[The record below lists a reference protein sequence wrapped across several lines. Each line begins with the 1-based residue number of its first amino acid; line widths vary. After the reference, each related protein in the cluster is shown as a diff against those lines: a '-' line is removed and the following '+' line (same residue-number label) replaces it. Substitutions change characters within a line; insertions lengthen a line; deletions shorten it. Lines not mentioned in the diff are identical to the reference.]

1 MQRSEAQR
9 QASRINGSKSKGP
22 ITPTGKDVSKFNGL
36 KHGLRAEHIVLP
48 GENPAEFEAE
58 RQAWLHDWNPKSHTR
73 AILVERAAIAS
84 WRLRRSVKAEA
95 AFLAERAETA
105 AYAFDSDR
113 FNRVERAIA
122 RADVDAV
129 AAVSLLEL
137 DAHGLDRLIASCG
150 ELERALEGGPKG
162 WDQPHYHM
170 RLMLMIGQRIDEYP
184 SFAGPIPKASAR
196 LLAANNAEFA
206 EKPCFDYGH
215 GAVVFPLPEEE
226 HEAAVETI
234 RRAIA
239 EQVERLRE
247 RRGRVPEPAELRRR
261 AVAAAYADGT
271 EEGKL
276 RHRYEMAIDRSLR
289 ATILQLMML
298 EKSGADLAGE
308 LEEAGSAADAADG
321 CTSQVN
327 AQKNVASTNG
337 VAPGSPGPAAPG
349 SLGGGMGGP
358 IPTAVPA
365 SMRGSEGP
373 SQAAARA
380 GGDSSSR

>member
-9 QASRINGSKSKGP
+9 EASRINGSKSKGP
-22 ITPTGKDVSKFNGL
+22 ITPTGKNTSKFNGL
-36 KHGLRAEHIVLP
+36 KHGLRAEHVVLP
-48 GENPAEFEAE
+48 GEDPAEFEAE

-122 RADVDAV
+122 RADVDVV

-184 SFAGPIPKASAR
+184 GFAGPIPKASAG
-196 LLAANNAEFA
+196 LLAANNAEFS
-206 EKPCFDYGH
+206 ERPCFDYGH
-215 GAVVFPLPEEE
+215 GVVIFPLPEAE
-226 HEAAVETI
+226 HEAAVEAI

-247 RRGRVPEPAELRRR
+247 RRRGVPEPAELRRR

-308 LEEAGSAADAADG
+308 PEEAGSADEG
-321 CTSQVN
+321 CASEMSVD
-327 AQKNVASTNG
+327 KHVASTNG
-337 VAPGSPGPAAPG
+337 AAPGSSGPAAPG
-349 SLGGGMGGP
+349 SLGDDGSGSV
-358 IPTAVPA
+358 PTSAAAPK
-365 SMRGSEGP
+365 RGSEAP
-373 SQAAARA
+373 SRASARA
-380 GGDSSSR
+380 GGRRSKR

>member
-9 QASRINGSKSKGP
+9 EASRINGSKSKGP
-22 ITPTGKDVSKFNGL
+22 ITPTGKNTSKFNGL
-36 KHGLRAEHIVLP
+36 KHGLRAEHVVLP
-48 GENPAEFEAE
+48 GEDPAEFEAE

-122 RADVDAV
+122 RADVDVV

-184 SFAGPIPKASAR
+184 GFAGPIPKASAR
-196 LLAANNAEFA
+196 LLAANNAEFSEQA
-206 EKPCFDYGH
+206 VLRLRPRRGH
-215 GAVVFPLPEEE
+215 LPAARGGARGGGRDHPPGD
-226 HEAAVETI
+226 
-234 RRAIA
+234 RRA
-239 EQVERLRE
+239 
-247 RRGRVPEPAELRRR
+247 GR
-261 AVAAAYADGT
+261 
-271 EEGKL
+271 
-276 RHRYEMAIDRSLR
+276 
-289 ATILQLMML
+289 
-298 EKSGADLAGE
+298 
-308 LEEAGSAADAADG
+308 
-321 CTSQVN
+321 
-327 AQKNVASTNG
+327 
-337 VAPGSPGPAAPG
+337 AAPR
-349 SLGGGMGGP
+349 
-358 IPTAVPA
+358 A
-365 SMRGSEGP
+365 P
-373 SQAAARA
+373 SRRARA
-380 GGDSSSR
+380 GRAAAACGRGGVCRWDGGGEAAASV

>member
-9 QASRINGSKSKGP
+9 QASRINGSKSRGP
-22 ITPTGKDVSKFNGL
+22 ITPTGKNTSKFNGL
-36 KHGLRAEHIVLP
+36 KHGLRAEHVVLP

-73 AILVERAAIAS
+73 AILIERAAIAS

-170 RLMLMIGQRIDEYP
+170 RLMLLIGQRIDEYP

-226 HEAAVETI
+226 YEAAVETI

-271 EEGKL
+271 EDGKL

-298 EKSGADLAGE
+298 EKSGADLAGDKSYPKSA
-308 LEEAGSAADAADG
+308 EEDTADESIPPEGDA
-321 CTSQVN
+321 V
-327 AQKNVASTNG
+327 VAS
-337 VAPGSPGPAAPG
+337 GSVGAGELGSTPTRAAGPIRGLKATIQVPEP
-349 SLGGGMGGP
+349 GGGGG
-358 IPTAVPA
+358 
-365 SMRGSEGP
+365 
-373 SQAAARA
+373 
-380 GGDSSSR
+380 SRR